1 MGTSIELKIGGVSLS
16 YAKNN
21 MGIDF
26 GYLFQ
31 EGDESNR
38 RMDGIDYEYYED
50 HPELHADLLDHEAVF
65 VRPLARML
73 PRLRLLKF
81 TIETARAEYEA
92 IVAEATETQSYV
104 APSGANL
111 PFLSFDEYCDL
122 VCRYPLA
129 SLAAG
134 YLEREEEAKGRLKTD
149 KDFDRV
155 PWAEN
160 SDMFWSEV
168 SYFSAKLAILSA
180 ESMLNVFALNS
191 DNLVVDVVW
200 EFGPLVHAGW
210 ESRESFQP
218 GVRRKQKV
226 LIATEGASDVR
237 IIKRSLDILRPDIAD
252 FFNFVDVDERHHFWG
267 TGNLVKFAEGLLR
280 IDVHN
285 KVLFVFDNDAE
296 GVGAYRKLEALN
308 LPPNMRSMVLP
319 SLEELRNF
327 PARGPEG
334 FSVADIN
341 GRAAAI
347 ECYLDLNLPAYPPAR
362 VLWSNYKADIDA
374 WQGALEFKESYQH
387 HFYDQSPEALR
398 MGPYD
403 ATKLV
408 KLLDVLIA
416 EAALVSPSV

>member
-1 MGTSIELKIGGVSLS
+1 MGTSIELTIGGVSLS

-26 GYLFQ
+26 GFLFQ
-31 EGDESNR
+31 EGDETR
-38 RMDGIDYEYYED
+38 RTLDGIDYEYYAD
-50 HPELHADLLDHEAVF
+50 HPELQDILHEHEAVF
-65 VRPLARML
+65 ARPLARML
-73 PRLRLLKF
+73 PRLALLNYS
-81 TIETARAEYEA
+81 IETARAEYES
-92 IVAEATETQSYV
+92 IVADATETQSWN
-104 APSGANL
+104 APLAA
-111 PFLSFDEYCDL
+111 PFLTFDEYCEL
-122 VCRYPLA
+122 VCRYPLVGL
-129 SLAAG
+129 SAG
-134 YLEREEEAKGRLKTD
+134 SIEEDEKAKGRLKLD
-149 KDFDRV
+149 ADFDRV
-155 PWAEN
+155 PWTDN

-168 SYFSAKLAILSA
+168 SYFGAKLAILSA
-180 ESMLNVFALNS
+180 ESMLHVLALNPE
-191 DNLVVDVVW
+191 NLAVDVVW

-210 ESRESFQP
+210 EGREAFHP

-237 IIKRSLDILRPDIAD
+237 IIKRALDILRPDITD

-280 IDVHN
+280 IDIHN

-296 GVGAYRKLEALN
+296 GVEAYRKLEALN
-308 LPPNMRSMVLP
+308 LPSNMRSMVLP
-319 SLEELRNF
+319 SLDELRNF

-334 FSVADIN
+334 VGSADIN

-362 VLWSNYKADIDA
+362 ILWSNYKADIDA
-374 WQGALEFKESYQH
+374 WQGALEFKESYQR
-387 HFYDQSPEALR
+387 HFYDQSPESIR
-398 MGPYD
+398 TGSYD

-408 KLLDVLIA
+408 QLLDALIA